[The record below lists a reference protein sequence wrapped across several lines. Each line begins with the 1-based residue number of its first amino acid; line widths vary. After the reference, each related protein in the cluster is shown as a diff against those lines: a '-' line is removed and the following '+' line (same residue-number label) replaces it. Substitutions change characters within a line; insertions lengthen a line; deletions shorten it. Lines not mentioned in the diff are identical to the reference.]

1 MRQPLADAIR
11 RMAEDGVLYRKTAE
25 KGLAR
30 VQADFDYDRN
40 IQSLLKLMAPSPHES
55 QDKEERRHA

>member
-1 MRQPLADAIR
+1 M
-11 RMAEDGVLYRKTAE
+11 LYRKTAE

-40 IQSLLKLMAPSPHES
+40 IQSLLKLMAPSPHEP